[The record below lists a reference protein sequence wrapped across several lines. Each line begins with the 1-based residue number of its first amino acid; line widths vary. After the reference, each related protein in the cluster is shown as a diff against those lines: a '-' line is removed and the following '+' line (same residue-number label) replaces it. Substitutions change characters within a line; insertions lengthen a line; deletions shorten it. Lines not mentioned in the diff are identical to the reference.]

1 MAKNV
6 LGTELQD
13 CSHDPLTGYY
23 RNGCCDTGPG
33 DMGVHTV
40 CAIMTEEF
48 LAFSKEAGNDLS
60 TPMPEYGF
68 TGLKPGDQWCL
79 CASRWQE
86 AFLAGKAPKVRLE
99 STHMATLEWASLQD
113 LKEYEFPQQ
122 YAKVIVLTLH
132 LITPARFNMCQELLY
147 EERDI
152 REI

>member
-1 MAKNV
+1 M
-6 LGTELQD
+6 GTELRD

-48 LAFSKEAGNDLS
+48 LAFSKAGNDLNANAGIWLFS
-60 TPMPEYGF
+60 
-68 TGLKPGDQWCL
+68 LKRGVSGTI

-86 AFLAGKAPKVRLE
+86 AFLTGKLKVRW

-113 LKEYEFPQQ
+113 LKIRIST
-122 YAKVIVLTLH
+122 AIVKSSR
-132 LITPARFNMCQELLY
+132 IISSFDYPC
-147 EERDI
+147 
-152 REI
+152 

>member
-113 LKEYEFPQQ
+113 LKEYEVLAYAFPFCKKVLKYQQ
-122 YAKVIVLTLH
+122 NKRAYLCSC
-132 LITPARFNMCQELLY
+132 FS
-147 EERDI
+147 D
-152 REI
+152 